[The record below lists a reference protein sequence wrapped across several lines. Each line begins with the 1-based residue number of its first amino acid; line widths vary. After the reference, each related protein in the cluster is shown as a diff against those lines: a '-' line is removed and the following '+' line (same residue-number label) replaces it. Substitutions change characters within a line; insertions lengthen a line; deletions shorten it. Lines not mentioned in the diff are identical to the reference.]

1 MSLSQK
7 IKEIPHTPGV
17 YLMKDSAGQVIYVGK
32 SKQLRK
38 RVQSY
43 FRSSSTHTSKVRKLV
58 KHIRD
63 VEIIE
68 TDTEFEAFLLEW
80 QLIQKIRPQYNR
92 QMKTPEAFLYLTV
105 RKIGKLYRI
114 RMSTQPLRGDDGW
127 SFGPYTNKKTV
138 SRAIRGLK
146 DVYRLQ
152 CSNPAINGSPCLN
165 YSLGLCRGICLGGK
179 AVGEYNEI
187 VEQLVSLLNGEDSR
201 LLEDMQGQ
209 MTELAEEL
217 AFERAAQY
225 RNYIQSL
232 QSLLQKEEVMDF
244 TEGNH
249 VMVVAEQLQEEKVKL
264 FLIRRTDVLFSEV
277 FEVGSSESED
287 MLAKIKSKVWSWLN
301 GVVSE
306 AGAQVQQVSRYEID
320 KAQIIYSYLR
330 SGKCRYA
337 MISSNELD
345 GVERMLERLIE

>member
-7 IKEIPHTPGV
+7 VKELPHAPGV

-43 FRSSSTHTSKVRKLV
+43 FRSSPTHTPKVRKLV

-63 VEIIE
+63 VEIVE

-80 QLIQKIRPQYNR
+80 QLIQEIRPQYNR
-92 QMKTPEAFLYLTV
+92 QMKTPEAFLFLNV
-105 RKIGKLYRI
+105 RKVGKLYRI
-114 RMSTQPLRGDDGW
+114 RMSTQPLSGDDGW
-127 SFGPYTNKKTV
+127 SFGPYTNKKTI
-138 SRAIRGLK
+138 SRAIWGLK

-179 AVGEYNEI
+179 AVGEYNKL

-209 MTELAEEL
+209 MMELAEEL

-249 VMVVAEQLQEEKVKL
+249 VMMVAERLQEEKVKF
-264 FLIRRTDVLFSEV
+264 FLIRRTDVLFSGV
-277 FEVGSSESED
+277 FEVGSSESD
-287 MLAKIKSKVWSWLN
+287 NVLAKIKSQVWSWLD

-306 AGAQVQQVSRYEID
+306 AGEQVQQVTRYEID

-345 GVERMLERLIE
+345 GLGRMLERLIE

>member
-7 IKEIPHTPGV
+7 VKELPAAPGV

-32 SKQLRK
+32 SKRLRH

-43 FRSSSTHTSKVRKLV
+43 FRSTTTHTPKVRKLV

-63 VEIIE
+63 LETVE

-80 QLIQKIRPQYNR
+80 QLIQEIRPQYNR
-92 QMKTPEAFLYLTV
+92 QMKTPEAFLYLTI
-105 RKIGKLYRI
+105 RKVGRLYRI
-114 RMSTQPLRGDDGW
+114 RMSTQPLRGKDGF
-127 SFGPYTNKKTV
+127 SFGPYTSKKTI
-138 SRAIRGLK
+138 SRAILGLK
-146 DVYRLQ
+146 DVYLLQ

-179 AVGEYNEI
+179 AVGEYNTI
-187 VEQLVSLLNGEDSR
+187 VEQFVSLLNGTDSR
-201 LLEDMQGQ
+201 LLEDMQDQ
-209 MTELAEEL
+209 MKRHAEAL

-249 VMVVAEQLQEEKVKL
+249 VMLVAEKLDEEKVKL

-277 FEVGSSESED
+277 LELEDISSKSVLTNIESQ
-287 MLAKIKSKVWSWLN
+287 ISGWLGGN
-301 GVVSE
+301 ILDSQALE
-306 AGAQVQQVSRYEID
+306 QQVSRYEID

-330 SGKCRYA
+330 SGKCKY
-337 MISSNELD
+337 MMVSNEELD
-345 GVERMLERLIE
+345 RLEGILESLI

>member
-7 IKEIPHTPGV
+7 IKELPLTPGV

-32 SKQLRK
+32 SKRLK
-38 RVQSY
+38 HRVQSY
-43 FRSSSTHTSKVRKLV
+43 FRNSSTHTPKVRKLV
-58 KHIRD
+58 KHIKD
-63 VEIIE
+63 LETID

-80 QLIQKIRPQYNR
+80 QLIQEIRPQYNR
-92 QMKTPEAFLYLTV
+92 QMKTPEAFIFLTV
-105 RKIGKLYRI
+105 RKVGRLYRI
-114 RMSTQPLRGDDGW
+114 RLSTQPLRGDDGF
-127 SFGPYTNKKTV
+127 SFGPYTSKKAV

-179 AVGEYNEI
+179 AVREYNEI
-187 VEQLVSLLNGEDSR
+187 VEQFVSLLKGENAS
-201 LLEDMQGQ
+201 LLEDMQRQ
-209 MTELAEEL
+209 MAEHAEEL

-232 QSLLQKEEVMDF
+232 QALLQKEEVMDF

-249 VMVVAEQLQEEKVKL
+249 IMLVAEKLDEEKVKF

-277 FEVGSSESED
+277 FEGSVTESES
-287 MLAKIKSKVWSWLN
+287 MLPRIKSQVLSWLN
-301 GVVSE
+301 GVGSV
-306 AGAQVQQVSRYEID
+306 AQAPVQQVSRYEID

-330 SGKCRYA
+330 SGNCRYA
-337 MISSNELD
+337 VVSSDELD
-345 GVERMLERLIE
+345 DLERMLERLVE